1 MIDLASLRARLIA
14 FRSDVLRQLAEADQI
29 QPGHLRLFAD
39 TVAALA
45 ALDALDTVPLDV
57 AQAER
62 VVLVDGGAGIWLV
75 AYTASKQVSAVE
87 LSPQRAIAIAGQMI
101 AAALRS
107 WGTPRARESGQR
119 PSAPPVDRGSGCVG

>member
-1 MIDLASLRARLIA
+1 MMADLVALRSRLLTL
-14 FRSDVLRQLAEADQI
+14 RSDVLQQLAEADQI

-45 ALDALDTVPLDV
+45 AIDAEDVPLDV

-62 VVLVDGGAGIWLV
+62 VVLVGGSAEIWLV

-101 AAALRS
+101 AAALRRF
-107 WGTPRARESGQR
+107 PHA
-119 PSAPPVDRGSGCVG
+119 